1 MLTSPTEDFCV
12 FRAFSKFHLLCQR
25 NFCILS
31 TEQGGRSLPEKKR
44 KTNLMKQG
52 GRSLPEIKKKDQ
64 FDAVFYMKV

>member
-1 MLTSPTEDFCV
+1 MKLHRTLAAALTLVAGIALNAQNPHHMV
-12 FRAFSKFHLLCQR
+12 A
-25 NFCILS
+25 
-31 TEQGGRSLPEKKR
+31 EKKR

>member
-1 MLTSPTEDFCV
+1 LILVSKEENLPHGDF
-12 FRAFSKFHLLCQR
+12 FIFD
-25 NFCILS
+25 I
-31 TEQGGRSLPEKKR
+31 EQGGRPPPEKKR